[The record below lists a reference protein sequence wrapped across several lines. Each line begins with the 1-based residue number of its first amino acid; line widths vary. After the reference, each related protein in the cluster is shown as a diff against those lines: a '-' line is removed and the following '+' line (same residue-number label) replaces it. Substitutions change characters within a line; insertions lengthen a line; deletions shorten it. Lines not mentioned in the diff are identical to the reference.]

1 MNRRNFIFL
10 TKNSNRQVVEL
21 SCETLYMHYM
31 DILTANSIRE
41 SRTSAMRGDDWL
53 PGEFPEPLSTYGIEN
68 YFSDL
73 QSQLSGYKKLRL
85 LDSSWIIA
93 GLFKDK
99 IDALLHA
106 YRELGG
112 ELEIVN
118 NIEKL
123 NAESSR

>member
-41 SRTSAMRGDDWL
+41 STTSAMRGDEWL
-53 PGEFPEPLSTYGIEN
+53 SGEFPESQTTYGIED

-85 LDSSWIIA
+85 LDSNWIIA
-93 GLFKDK
+93 GHFKDK

-112 ELEIVN
+112 ELEIIN